1 MKFMLISPKNRTVYN
16 FRGELIKDIINKG
29 YEVIVTGPNLENVEK
44 IQNLGAK
51 FIRVE
56 LDKESTGLFSNW
68 KYYKSLVKIMKD
80 EKPDIVLAYT
90 IKPVIFGTLAAKKA
104 KINNSYSLIT
114 GLGQVYSFDANLK
127 TKIIRFIC
135 GIAYKIIFKYNKRV
149 IFQNKDD
156 LEECVN
162 RKYVKQEKCI
172 VVDGSGVNLD
182 KFSRTPLP
190 NKNVFLMI
198 SRMIK
203 TKGTIEYF
211 KAAENVK
218 KKYKDVEF
226 LYLGKPENKNG
237 YVKKEEIESFI
248 QSNIVKILNET
259 DNVPE
264 VISKSSVVVLPSY
277 YREGIPRTLLEAL
290 AMGRPIITTN
300 ILGGKQGEKD
310 GKNGFL
316 VPIKDVNAL
325 AEKMIYMIEHRVE
338 LERMSDES
346 YKYCKER
353 FDVNIIN
360 KRMLEIMEIE

>member
-218 KKYKDVEF
+218 KKYNVEF

-300 ILGGKQGEKD
+300 SVGCKEAVKD